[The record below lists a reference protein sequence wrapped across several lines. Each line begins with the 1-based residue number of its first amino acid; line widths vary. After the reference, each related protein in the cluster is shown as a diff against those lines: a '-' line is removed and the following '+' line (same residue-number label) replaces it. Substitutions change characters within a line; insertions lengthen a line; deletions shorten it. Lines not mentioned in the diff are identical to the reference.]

1 MVESVS
7 TTKLAAE
14 LGISRQ
20 RVNEL
25 ARKGKIKREPD
36 GNWDSDKVKTA
47 LGKTLDIHQVT
58 PSLGG
63 KPKSPNT
70 GGRGS
75 RSVSIPIDATAPA
88 GEGGTISL
96 AEAQLRHELA
106 KATKTEFEVAKLKG
120 TLVDAYEAACAWGTM
135 ITSARNRA
143 LLIPSKIAPK
153 VAAVSDVV
161 SCQEILD
168 REIRSFLT
176 ELSEYQANA

>member
-1 MVESVS
+1 M
-7 TTKLAAE
+7 TIGTGKLAAE
-14 LGISRQ
+14 IGITRQ
-20 RVNEL
+20 RINEL
-25 ARKGKIKREPD
+25 GRKGKIKREPD
-36 GNWDSDKVKTA
+36 GNWDLAKVKAA
-47 LGKTLDIHQVT
+47 LGNNLDTHQAA
-58 PSLGG
+58 PSLGE
-63 KPKSPNT
+63 KPKAKNT

-75 RSVSIPIDATAPA
+75 REITIPLDPDAAPA

-120 TLVDAYEAACAWGTM
+120 TLIDAYEAAVEWGTM

-153 VAAVSDVV
+153 VAATSDVV

-176 ELSEYQANA
+176 ELSEYRPNA